1 MPQFRVSS
9 REQIN
14 LRFAYSLVGSYNMH
28 VHVYIS
34 KCTATVYE

>member
-14 LRFAYSLVGSYNMH
+14 LRFAYSLVGSFNMN
-28 VHVYIS
+28 VYIS
-34 KCTATVYE
+34 KCTATECE